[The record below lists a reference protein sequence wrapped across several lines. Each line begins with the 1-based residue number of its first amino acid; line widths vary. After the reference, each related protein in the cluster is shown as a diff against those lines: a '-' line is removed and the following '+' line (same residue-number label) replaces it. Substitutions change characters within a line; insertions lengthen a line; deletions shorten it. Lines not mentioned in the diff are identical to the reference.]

1 MRTRLSLALASLLVL
16 TAVGAPVAAQ
26 DGPVFPATLMKDIEP
41 ELTRLTTTDV
51 RLTRTVTAGPGP
63 FTEVAAEYRVA
74 PATIGAELRGEDA
87 SVLAGLH
94 HGRDLLFTRRGGP
107 GMPWAVSVAHGVPWF
122 APDPAGADAATDAA
136 LLAPLV
142 ATLGGPIAELL
153 AALGDMTSFTRAA
166 DPACPE
172 TCVTITGATASPL
185 ADPAAVVLRLDS
197 GQLVGATLDAADGT
211 QVVLAWDPL
220 AGDLLAAPSPLTP
233 GLPAGLVPAGA
244 ETAQVAIDHE
254 AAHRLISQALGRA
267 WNGDLLVTDKSI
279 KGSTTLGTTVT
290 THAAKGD
297 WNTKKTLGSTITGA
311 RVAGPSAWLLASDGI
326 WQATKDRALVAP
338 YAPTPAAWAAALDE
352 VRWSGIR
359 ATTECATGS
368 CYVIA
373 GLRGAARSQ
382 AFIDAPTGRLLRLDL
397 RGLPSLAAGTR
408 RDIAFTLPA
417 KAVKVNA
424 PTVAARTPTYK
435 LLDDAAN
442 PGVACIYY
450 VEGVD
455 MTLVGIQ
462 ARAPK
467 VFAPVAPGAT
477 GTVGWRTIVQL
488 KQGKKWTEVLRGP
501 LWKSLA
507 TATTA
512 ASMPAD
518 RIEFVGTGPL
528 LFQPKPYR
536 VVAQLTWYKAD
547 GKTLKVLDVPYVH
560 YYQQSTDFAPIAPAT
575 SCIGIT
581 TLPA

>member
-1 MRTRLSLALASLLVL
+1 MRTRLAVSLALLVAL
-16 TAVGAPVAAQ
+16 SAVGAPVAAQ

-51 RLTRTVTAGPGP
+51 RLTRTVTAGAGP
-63 FTEVAAEYRVA
+63 FTEVVAEYRVA

-94 HGRDLLFTRRGGP
+94 HGRELLFTRRGGP

-122 APDPAGADAATDAA
+122 APDPSGADPEADAAQ
-136 LLAPLV
+136 LAPLV
-142 ATLGGPIAELL
+142 ATLAGPIAELL
-153 AALGDMTSFTRAA
+153 GALGAMTSFTRAA

-172 TCVTITGATASPL
+172 TCVTITGATAAPL
-185 ADPAAVVLRLDS
+185 TDPATVVLALDS
-197 GQLVGATLDAADGT
+197 GRLTGATLNDADGT
-211 QVVLAWDPL
+211 QVVLAWDPV

-233 GLPAGLVPAGA
+233 GLPDGLVPAGA
-244 ETAQVAIDHE
+244 EAGQVAIDHP
-254 AAHRLISQALGRA
+254 AAHRLIAQALGRA
-267 WNGDLLVTDKSI
+267 WNGDLLVTEKTL

-297 WNTKKTLGSTITGA
+297 WNTKRTLGSTITGA
-311 RVAGPSAWLLASDGI
+311 RVAGANAWLLASDGV
-326 WQATKDRALVAP
+326 WQATKDRTLVAP
-338 YAPTPAAWAAALDE
+338 YAPAPAAQAAALTE

-417 KAVKVNA
+417 KTVKVSA
-424 PTVAARTPTYK
+424 PTVTARTPTYK
-435 LLDDAAN
+435 LLDDPAN
-442 PGVACIYY
+442 PGVACIYF

-455 MTLVGIQ
+455 MTLVGVQ

-477 GTVGWRTIVQL
+477 GSVGWRTIVQV
-488 KQGKKWTEVLRGP
+488 KQGKKWAEVLRGP

-536 VVAQLTWYKAD
+536 VVAQITWYRPD
-547 GKTLKVLDVPYVH
+547 GKTLKVQDVPYVH
-560 YYQQSTDFAPIAPAT
+560 YYQQSTDFTPITPA
-575 SCIGIT
+575 
-581 TLPA
+581 AW

>member
-1 MRTRLSLALASLLVL
+1 MRTRLPLLLALALAL
-16 TAVGAPVAAQ
+16 TALGAPVAAQ
-26 DGPVFPATLMKDIEP
+26 DGPIFPATLMKDLEP

-51 RLTRTVTAGPGP
+51 RMTRTVTGAPGP
-63 FTEVAAEYRVA
+63 FTEVAAEYRAA
-74 PATIGAELRGEDA
+74 PAVIGAELRGEDA
-87 SVLAGLH
+87 TVLAGIH
-94 HGRDLLFTRRGGP
+94 HARELLFTRRGGP
-107 GMPWAVSVAHGVPWF
+107 GMPWTVSVAHGVPWF
-122 APDPAGADAATDAA
+122 APDPSGADPATDAL

-153 AALGDMTSFTRAA
+153 AALGAMTTFTRAA

-172 TCVTITGATASPL
+172 TCVTITGATATPL
-185 ADPAAVVLRLDS
+185 TDPAAVTLSLDS
-197 GQLVGATLDAADGT
+197 GTLTGATLAGADGT
-211 QVVLAWDPL
+211 TVVLAWDVL
-220 AGDLLAAPSPLTP
+220 AGDLITAPSPLTP
-233 GLPAGLVPAGA
+233 GLPDGLVPAGA
-244 ETAQVAIDHE
+244 ETAQVAIDHP
-254 AAHRLISQALGRA
+254 AAHRLIAQALGRA
-267 WNGDLLVTDKSI
+267 WNGDLLVTEKTI
-279 KGSTTLGTTVT
+279 KGSTTLDTTVT
-290 THAAKGD
+290 THAARGD
-297 WNTKKTLGSTITGA
+297 WNTRKTVGSTATGA
-311 RVAGPSAWLLASDGI
+311 RVAGANAWLLASDGI

-338 YAPTPAAWAAALDE
+338 FAPTPTAWAAALTE

-359 ATTECATGS
+359 ETTECATGS

-417 KAVKVNA
+417 KTVKVNA
-424 PTVAARTPTYK
+424 PTVAARTPTYR

-442 PGVACIYY
+442 PGVACIYF

-477 GTVGWRTIVQL
+477 GSVAWRTIVQM

-536 VVAQLTWYKAD
+536 VVAQITWYKAD
-547 GKTLKVLDVPYVH
+547 GKPLKVQDVPYVH